1 MHALAAILFLGVA
14 ALFATEF
21 PSLKKPGVANLA
33 SANNQHVFSNDV
45 LEVTY
50 QLSNNNLT
58 ITSIKNKIANSTDLL
73 KFGDLFK
80 VTIAGTVLVDT
91 NMVAGTPATERLVA
105 KPGSYRVRERFNGWK
120 LSIPFTY
127 TSSGKKF
134 SLLWVTALR
143 DGSNYINH
151 ELTFT
156 SDIGDWDLRT
166 VQMVDITSSGLQ
178 KAGGGWEYYA
188 GGTPAYGM
196 QFFVGQEV
204 PTADMSGDGKKAT
217 VSRSTGI
224 ITKQGESFKQTAAIG
239 IYPDNQFRRGFQ
251 YYLERERICE
261 HKPFLHYNTWWDLN
275 GSILTQTNVINRID
289 VFGAELVTK
298 RKVKLTGFM
307 VDDGYDNINTSTANY
322 IWEPNPSLFPGGI
335 GPLKTAAAK
344 YSAYM
349 GFWMSPTGGYFNFQ
363 ERVTIA
369 KKENP
374 NVESTS
380 DGHFKVYGP
389 NSYSVFKNAMFRKID
404 SDVRS
409 FKFDNVG
416 NPEDAYALAR
426 LSVEA
431 REHNPNI
438 FINATIGTWGSPY
451 FAWFFDSWW
460 RTGMDA
466 HNAAYDIRDIQ
477 VTYRDYVAMNN
488 IKANPT
494 VPLNSLM
501 VHGIGH
507 GQSYQGKTYSHTPDG
522 KVLDMNL
529 PANLQDFREEIADYF
544 SQGFNLQELY
554 ITPSLM
560 TQGMWDVLAEG
571 ANWAHANHDVLLDAH
586 FIGANLTNAD
596 CGQTG
601 NGNVY
606 GVASWSE
613 RKAILMLRNP
623 SYNTA
628 KTITLDPQQAFDV
641 PPYFQ
646 YNGFTL
652 TDNVLNTKPGAPM
665 KFDKGQS
672 ITFTVQPRSIL
683 LYEAIPYGTSI
694 FNSNQAF
701 KTEAFCAKITM
712 KNSARKAIQI
722 SFGKIEEG
730 VEINLVSANGRILAK
745 NRAVNTKQA
754 SINIG
759 SIGTGVYFL
768 RLSSKRHTTI
778 KKICI
783 GGF

>member
-1 MHALAAILFLGVA
+1 LGSASVDLFHNRNG
-14 ALFATEF
+14 
-21 PSLKKPGVANLA
+21 
-33 SANNQHVFSNDV
+33 FSNDV

-50 QLSNNNLT
+50 QLNNNNLT
-58 ITSIKNKIANSTDLL
+58 ITSVKDKIANSVDQVT
-73 KFGDLFK
+73 FRELFII
-80 VTIAGTVLVDT
+80 TITNTVLVDT
-91 NMVAGTPATERLVA
+91 NMVAGTPVTERIEA
-105 KPGSYRVRERFNGWK
+105 NPDSYRVRERFDGWK

-127 TSSGKKF
+127 TSNNKKF
-134 SLLWVTALR
+134 SLLWITAFR

-188 GGTPAYGM
+188 GGTPAYGI
-196 QFFVGQEV
+196 QFFIGQEV
-204 PTADMSGDGKKAT
+204 PTAQMSDNGKKAY
-217 VSRSTGI
+217 VSRSQGI
-224 ITKQGESFKQTAAIG
+224 ITKQGETFKQTAAIG
-239 IYPDNQFRRGFQ
+239 VYPDNQFRRGFQ

-275 GSILTQTNVINRID
+275 GSILTQNNIINRID
-289 VFGAELVTK
+289 AFGSELITK
-298 RKVKLTGFM
+298 RGVALIGFM
-307 VDDGYDNINTSTANY
+307 VDDGYDDINVNTADY
-322 IWEPNPSLFPGGI
+322 IWELNPNRFPGGI
-335 GPLKTAAAK
+335 DPLKTAAAK
-344 YSAYM
+344 YPGAYM

-374 NVESTS
+374 NVETTT

-389 NSYSVFKNAMFRKID
+389 NSYQVFKNAMFRKID
-404 SDVRS
+404 NDVRS

-431 REHNPNI
+431 RERNPNI

-466 HNAAYDIRDIQ
+466 HNASYDIRDIQ

-488 IKANPT
+488 IRANPT

-522 KVLDMNL
+522 ELLDMND

-554 ITPSLM
+554 ITPTLM
-560 TQGMWDVLAEG
+560 TQGCWDVLAEG

-586 FIGANLTNAD
+586 FIGANLSNSD
-596 CGQTG
+596 CGQYG
-601 NGNVY
+601 NGDVY

-613 RKAILMLRNP
+613 SKAILMLRNP
-623 SYNTA
+623 SYNTV
-628 KTITLDPQQAFDV
+628 KTITLNPDQAFDI
-641 PPYFQ
+641 PPYYD
-646 YNGFTL
+646 YNKYTL
-652 TDNVLNTKPGAPM
+652 TDSILNVNPGAPIAWERGA
-665 KFDKGQS
+665 D

-683 LYEAIPYGTSI
+683 LYEAIPYGNTPA
-694 FNSNQAF
+694 NPNQASPLNNF
-701 KTEAFCAKITM
+701 YAKVYL
-712 KNSARKAIQI
+712 KNSVHKAIQVN
-722 SFGKIEEG
+722 FGKMEED
-730 VEINLVSANGRILAK
+730 VEACLISANGRIIVK
-745 NRAVNTKQA
+745 NRAGNTKQML
-754 SINIG
+754 IDIENIG
-759 SIGTGVYFL
+759 KGVYFL
-768 RLSSKRHTTI
+768 RLSSKHHTLV

-783 GGF
+783 GAF

>member
-1 MHALAAILFLGVA
+1 MDQSPILTTKKTSKLTKAILIII
-14 ALFATEF
+14 
-21 PSLKKPGVANLA
+21 SNL
-33 SANNQHVFSNDV
+33 
-45 LEVTY
+45 
-50 QLSNNNLT
+50 
-58 ITSIKNKIANSTDLL
+58 II
-73 KFGDLFK
+73 
-80 VTIAGTVLVDT
+80 LV
-91 NMVAGTPATERLVA
+91 
-105 KPGSYRVRERFNGWK
+105 
-120 LSIPFTY
+120 
-127 TSSGKKF
+127 
-134 SLLWVTALR
+134 
-143 DGSNYINH
+143 
-151 ELTFT
+151 
-156 SDIGDWDLRT
+156 IG
-166 VQMVDITSSGLQ
+166 
-178 KAGGGWEYYA
+178 
-188 GGTPAYGM
+188 
-196 QFFVGQEV
+196 FFVGYS
-204 PTADMSGDGKKAT
+204 MNSGSGNCP
-217 VSRSTGI
+217 VLGI
-224 ITKQGESFKQTAAIG
+224 LG
-239 IYPDNQFRRGFQ
+239 
-251 YYLERERICE
+251 
-261 HKPFLHYNTWWDLN
+261 
-275 GSILTQTNVINRID
+275 GSS
-289 VFGAELVTK
+289 K
-298 RKVKLTGFM
+298 
-307 VDDGYDNINTSTANY
+307 
-322 IWEPNPSLFPGGI
+322 
-335 GPLKTAAAK
+335 
-344 YSAYM
+344 
-349 GFWMSPTGGYFNFQ
+349 
-363 ERVTIA
+363 
-369 KKENP
+369 
-374 NVESTS
+374 
-380 DGHFKVYGP
+380 
-389 NSYSVFKNAMFRKID
+389 NSYQAGFDAARTKLEQSGLLRPEPEEIFTISGKI
-404 SDVRS
+404 S
-409 FKFDNVG
+409 
-416 NPEDAYALAR
+416 A
-426 LSVEA
+426 
-431 REHNPNI
+431 
-438 FINATIGTWGSPY
+438 
-451 FAWFFDSWW
+451 
-460 RTGMDA
+460 
-466 HNAAYDIRDIQ
+466 
-477 VTYRDYVAMNN
+477 VTQNKIT

-730 VEINLVSANGRILAK
+730 VEINLISANGRILAK

-754 SINIG
+754 SINIEG
-759 SIGTGVYFL
+759 ISNGLYFL
-768 RLSSKRHTTI
+768 RLSNARHTLI
-778 KKICI
+778 KKVCI
-783 GGF
+783 AEL